1 MILVLLHPTSGYFEI
16 QFYFEIHS
24 EIAKIHVSGIN
35 ELAQNREPVALTV
48 SLLAINQL
56 ETFSS
61 SQFKISCDEI
71 RTLELSANIINLRKL
86 DES

>member
-24 EIAKIHVSGIN
+24 VIAKIHVSGIN

-71 RTLELSANIINLRKL
+71 SI
-86 DES
+86 

>member
-1 MILVLLHPTSGYFEI
+1 MSMH
-16 QFYFEIHS
+16 
-24 EIAKIHVSGIN
+24 
-35 ELAQNREPVALTV
+35 NRLTA

-71 RTLELSANIINLRKL
+71 SIWEKDIGVVSK
-86 DES
+86 

>member
-16 QFYFEIHS
+16 QSYFEIHS
-24 EIAKIHVSGIN
+24 EIANLHVSGIN
-35 ELAQNREPVALTV
+35 ELAQNLEPVALTV

-71 RTLELSANIINLRKL
+71 SIWEKDIGVVSKYY
-86 DES
+86 